1 MAHLKRKV
9 VLANLLKLKIKASK
23 RTAKPERVDNW
34 TAKELPLTNQNQFRE
49 ASAQIRI
56 DMRKKLIEDIYHLYL
71 LLHCDNFLHWT
82 KLLSLQA
89 EVSVMQ
95 SSTLAILVWV
105 RDLCSLPGNT
115 SWFYNASKCNSQTS
129 DSGML
134 KVQWKNETNGNRRLR

>member
-1 MAHLKRKV
+1 MAHLERKV

-23 RTAKPERVDNW
+23 STAKPERVDTW

-56 DMRKKLIEDIYHLYL
+56 DVRKKLIEDTYCLYL

-115 SWFYNASKCNSQTS
+115 SYNASKCNSQIS
-129 DSGML
+129 DSGVL
-134 KVQWKNETNGNRRLR
+134 KVQWKNERNGNRRLK